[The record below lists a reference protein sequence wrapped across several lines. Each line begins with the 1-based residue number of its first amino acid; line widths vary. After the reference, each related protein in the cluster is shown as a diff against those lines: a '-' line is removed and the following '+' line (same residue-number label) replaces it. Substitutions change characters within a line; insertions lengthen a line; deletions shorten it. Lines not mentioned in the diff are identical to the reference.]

1 MMKKT
6 TNERNHGNK
15 ASSLTS
21 NREKILIAAAR
32 LIQEDGVAAASLS
45 TIAKAAEIAKGTLHY
60 YYHSKSD
67 LLFDLAERQASE
79 FSRRFMELAV
89 SPETDRNKSEM
100 LRQIVADIL
109 SQGSNSI
116 LIHLMLEGATGNN
129 ELNIRFKKLYQDL
142 SQTIKKG
149 FLYIYP
155 IPVTSEIADII
166 LSGLIG
172 LLFVTVTGNTIINP
186 DTFIRFIKQG
196 MEQQVKKQS

>member
-1 MMKKT
+1 
-6 TNERNHGNK
+6 
-15 ASSLTS
+15 
-21 NREKILIAAAR
+21 
-32 LIQEDGVAAASLS
+32 
-45 TIAKAAEIAKGTLHY
+45 
-60 YYHSKSD
+60 
-67 LLFDLAERQASE
+67 
-79 FSRRFMELAV
+79 
-89 SPETDRNKSEM
+89 M

-149 FLYIYP
+149 FSYIYP